1 MNELVLGSAGAAVFY
16 LGQKL
21 FLVKLRGALK
31 EELFSFFEY
40 PFSGPSGCCLF
51 FFIVSSFKG
60 P

>member
-1 MNELVLGSAGAAVFY
+1 MNELVLESAGAAVFY

-31 EELFSFFEY
+31 EELFSSNIHFLGLLAVASF
-40 PFSGPSGCCLF
+40 F
-51 FFIVSSFKG
+51 FFIASSVKG

>member
-1 MNELVLGSAGAAVFY
+1 MNELVLESAGAAVFY

-31 EELFSFFEY
+31 EELFSSNIHFLGLLAIA
-40 PFSGPSGCCLF
+40 SF